1 MEDSIFS
8 NYDLCSLIWS
18 NLDLPT
24 IGALSCLSKTTY
36 RIYTDTYHIRLQ
48 KDFIIPANELFITYF
63 SVTKPLLITTYDRV
77 TNETITQI
85 MLNIITLLDP
95 FVNNQLWI
103 ALVNDLELME
113 DMFYSIAYIEQSLK
127 YSKHTNLYDVFHTDL
142 YNKVKVYFDK
152 INQYL
157 YVEYPSQLNVN
168 ELKVLAAFKHI
179 KKYYKKNRSQLI
191 YSLKRPPNELYFLQ

>member
-1 MEDSIFS
+1 MEDSVFS

-36 RIYTDTYHIRLQ
+36 RIYKDTYHTRLQ
-48 KDFIIPANELFITYF
+48 NDFIIPANKLFITYF
-63 SVTKPLLITTYDRV
+63 SVIKPLLVTTYDRV
-77 TNETITQI
+77 TNDTITQI

-127 YSKHTNLYDVFHTDL
+127 YSKQLL
-142 YNKVKVYFDK
+142 AIILVK
-152 INQYL
+152 
-157 YVEYPSQLNVN
+157 
-168 ELKVLAAFKHI
+168 
-179 KKYYKKNRSQLI
+179 
-191 YSLKRPPNELYFLQ
+191 